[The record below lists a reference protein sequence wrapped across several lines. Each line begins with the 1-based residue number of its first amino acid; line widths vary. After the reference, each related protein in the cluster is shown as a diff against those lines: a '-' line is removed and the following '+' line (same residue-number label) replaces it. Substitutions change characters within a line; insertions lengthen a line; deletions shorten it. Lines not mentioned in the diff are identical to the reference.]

1 MTARIDR
8 SANGHG
14 LGGRLGGW
22 IAAAQEVDLMRIR
35 PVALARQWGEDERDV
50 IEMCLQAVSEGL
62 LELRWDLL
70 CPRCRGAKLVVGAL
84 DQLPRGAHCASCNID
99 YDREFTRNVE
109 LTFHPAPAV
118 RDVIDGEFCLFGS
131 MSTPHVKVQA
141 TVEPGE
147 TLTLPARLELGDCR
161 LRTLEMG
168 GESEVHY
175 TGSGFPT
182 LTAAAGAVAAGEV
195 AKEGEVALV
204 NGEDRRRTFII
215 ESREWMRDAL
225 TAHRVTTMQAFRDLF
240 AAEALRPGDEAAISN
255 VTLMFT
261 DLKGSTELYERVGDA
276 AAFRLVRQHFAFL
289 ARVVRANNG
298 AIVKTLGDAIMAA
311 FADPADA
318 VRAAQAIQ
326 EEVTEFNEASG
337 GEDIVIKLGL
347 HGGPCIAVELND
359 RLDYFGSTVNMAAR
373 LQGESVGSD
382 IVLSEAIVNDPPV
395 THLLSAAELT
405 TERRSIKGFDEPITV
420 RRLTGKSLLG
430 A

>member
-1 MTARIDR
+1 
-8 SANGHG
+8 
-14 LGGRLGGW
+14 
-22 IAAAQEVDLMRIR
+22 
-35 PVALARQWGEDERDV
+35 
-50 IEMCLQAVSEGL
+50 
-62 LELRWDLL
+62 
-70 CPRCRGAKLVVGAL
+70 
-84 DQLPRGAHCASCNID
+84 
-99 YDREFTRNVE
+99 
-109 LTFHPAPAV
+109 
-118 RDVIDGEFCLFGS
+118 
-131 MSTPHVKVQA
+131 
-141 TVEPGE
+141 
-147 TLTLPARLELGDCR
+147 
-161 LRTLEMG
+161 
-168 GESEVHY
+168 
-175 TGSGFPT
+175 
-182 LTAAAGAVAAGEV
+182 
-195 AKEGEVALV
+195 
-204 NGEDRRRTFII
+204 
-215 ESREWMRDAL
+215 MRDAL

-382 IVLSEAIVNDPPV
+382 IVLSEAIVNDPPSR
-395 THLLSAAELT
+395 TS
-405 TERRSIKGFDEPITV
+405 
-420 RRLTGKSLLG
+420 
-430 A
+430 